1 MNKEQI
7 LIDALEK
14 IINQSEDIG
23 REGCTYG
30 DTDFDSLSVVY
41 GSNQQLSYDKNIATT
56 ALQQYKELS
65 VESGW
70 ISVEEKPKK
79 NGTYE
84 IWDNGLEIALFYNG
98 KWKSI
103 SKEEIGQLSDF
114 RKTLNPS
121 HYRLPPNPPK
131 Q

>member
-14 IINQSEDIG
+14 IIDNNAA
-23 REGCTYG
+23 
-30 DTDFDSLSVVY
+30 FDKEAMLVQIISIKVLAQ
-41 GSNQQLSYDKNIATT
+41 NAIQK
-56 ALQQYKELS
+56 YKELS

-70 ISVEEKPKK
+70 ISVEEEPKK

-84 IWDNGLEIALFYNG
+84 IWDNGLEIALFSNG

-103 SKEEIGQLSDF
+103 GKEENGQLSDF
-114 RKTLNPS
+114 RKTLKPS